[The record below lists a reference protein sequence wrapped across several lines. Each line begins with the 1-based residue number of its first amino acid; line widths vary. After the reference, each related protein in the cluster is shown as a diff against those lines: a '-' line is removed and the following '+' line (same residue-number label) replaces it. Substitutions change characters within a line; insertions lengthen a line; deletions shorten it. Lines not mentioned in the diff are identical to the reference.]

1 MLSEKLRQISVKNK
15 KRLKKFED
23 RVQKNTEFLITE
35 ESMKQAKNG
44 FYTATLSI
52 LRENVT
58 IRLEEWLKE
67 NGLTYNFSGT
77 TENYLKLSV
86 KW

>member
-52 LRENVT
+52 LR
-58 IRLEEWLKE
+58 
-67 NGLTYNFSGT
+67 
-77 TENYLKLSV
+77 V